1 MRRLTL
7 MNNLKEVIKAILF
20 VAGEGVDKEVMQ
32 EKLQITSKQL
42 DKAIEELK
50 QELKEENGIHLI
62 EYRQK
67 IQLCSNPNYA
77 ELISTVLNPIREKA
91 LTKAA
96 LETVAIIAY
105 KQPITK
111 LEIEEIRKI
120 NSADYAI
127 QVLLDNHMIEIVGRK
142 DAVGKPYMFGTTD
155 EFLKRFNLKNLS
167 ELPDYEQLLERIEVI
182 RNETYDN
189 QLSSDGL
196 YRNYEVPDEEEVPD
210 FLKDEQNLQKIK
222 AQDNEM
228 LDKIDEILKENN
240 IQRMDFAPKQEQ
252 DVN

>member
-1 MRRLTL
+1 
-7 MNNLKEVIKAILF
+7 MNNLKEIIKATLF
-20 VAGEGVDKEVMQ
+20 ISGEGVATEDIMSKLEIDK
-32 EKLQITSKQL
+32 KIFNKAL
-42 DKAIEELK
+42 DELK
-50 QELKEENGIHLI
+50 QELSGNCGIHLI
-62 EYRQK
+62 EYKDK

-77 ELISTVLNPIREKA
+77 EQISVVLNPIREKA

-127 QVLLDNHMIEIVGRK
+127 QVLLDNKMIQIVGRK

-155 EFLKRFNLKNLS
+155 EFLKRFNLKDLN
-167 ELPDYEQLLERIEVI
+167 ELPDYEELLERINVI
-182 RNETYDN
+182 RSETYDN

-196 YRNYEVPDEEEVPD
+196 YRDYEVPDEEEIPE
-210 FLKDEQNLQKIK
+210 FLKNEKDVKQIK
-222 AQDNEM
+222 AEDKEM
-228 LDKIDEILKENN
+228 LDRVDEVLKANN
-240 IQRMDFAPKQEQ
+240 IQKMDFTQKDNTDDA
-252 DVN
+252 V

>member
-1 MRRLTL
+1 
-7 MNNLKEVIKAILF
+7 MNNLKEIIKATLF
-20 VAGEGVDKEVMQ
+20 ISGEGVATEDIMS
-32 EKLQITSKQL
+32 KLEDDNKSFNKAL
-42 DKAIEELK
+42 DELK
-50 QELKEENGIHLI
+50 QELSGDSGIHLI
-62 EYRQK
+62 EYKDK

-77 ELISTVLNPIREKA
+77 EQISVVLNPIREKA

-127 QVLLDNHMIEIVGRK
+127 QVLLDNKMIQIVGRK

-155 EFLKRFNLKNLS
+155 EFLKRFNLKDLS
-167 ELPDYEQLLERIEVI
+167 ELPDYEELLERINVI
-182 RNETYDN
+182 RSETYDN

-196 YRNYEVPDEEEVPD
+196 YRDYEVSDEEEIPE
-210 FLKDEQNLQKIK
+210 FLKNEKDVKQIK
-222 AQDNEM
+222 AEDKEM
-228 LDKIDEILKENN
+228 LDRVDEVLKANN
-240 IQRMDFAPKQEQ
+240 IQKMDFTQKDNTD
-252 DVN
+252 DVV